1 MISTKLNQAINEQL
15 TFEFYSAHIYL
26 SMAAYCAA
34 TDLPGFSHFLR
45 VQYREEV
52 DHAMKFFNFVAEMEG
67 NVKITGFQ
75 DPQADFSSVLNAF
88 EIALNHEKIVTGRIY
103 DLKTIAMEE
112 KSYAASSFLEWYV
125 NEQIEEESNFTAIVR
140 RLKMIA
146 QDSAALFMLD
156 NELAARVYVPLP
168 EANV

>member
-1 MISTKLNQAINEQL
+1 MISKKLNQAINEQI

-34 TDLPGFSHFLR
+34 IDLPGFSHFLR

-67 NVKITGFQ
+67 DVKIAGFK
-75 DPQADFSSVLNAF
+75 DPQVDFSSVLDAF

-103 DLKTIAMEE
+103 ELKTTAIEE
-112 KSYAASSFLEWYV
+112 KNYAASSFLEWYV
-125 NEQIEEESNFTAIVR
+125 NEQIEEESNFMAIVR

-146 QDSAALFMLD
+146 QDPAALFMLD

>member
-1 MISTKLNQAINEQL
+1 MISPKLNQAINEQMN
-15 TFEFYSAHIYL
+15 FEFYSAHIYL

-34 TDLPGFSHFLR
+34 NDLPGFSHFLR

-67 NVKITGFQ
+67 NVKITSFQ
-75 DPQADFSSVLNAF
+75 DPQLDFGSVLNAF

-103 DLKTIAMEE
+103 DLKTTAVEE
-112 KSYAASSFLEWYV
+112 KNYAASSFLEWYV

>member
-1 MISTKLNQAINEQL
+1 MISTKLNQAINEQI

-34 TDLPGFSHFLR
+34 SDLPGFSHFLR

-67 NVKITGFQ
+67 NVKIAGFQ
-75 DPQADFSSVLNAF
+75 DPQADFSSVLDAF
-88 EIALNHEKIVTGRIY
+88 EIALKHEKIVTGRIY
-103 DLKTIAMEE
+103 DLKTTAIEE
-112 KSYAASSFLEWYV
+112 KNYAASSFLEWYV

-146 QDSAALFMLD
+146 QDPAALFMLD

>member
-1 MISTKLNQAINEQL
+1 MISKKLNQAINEQI

-26 SMAAYCAA
+26 SMASYCAA
-34 TDLPGFSHFLR
+34 NDLPGFSHFLR

-67 NVKITGFQ
+67 NVTITGFQ
-75 DPQADFSSVLNAF
+75 DPQTDFGSVLNAF
-88 EIALNHEKIVTGRIY
+88 EIALNHEKVVTGRIY
-103 DLKTIAMEE
+103 DLKTIAVEE
-112 KSYAASSFLEWYV
+112 KNYAASGFLEWYV

-140 RLKMIA
+140 RLKMVA
-146 QDSAALFMLD
+146 NDPAALFMLD

>member
-52 DHAMKFFNFVAEMEG
+52 DSRWSFLILFAEMEG
-67 NVKITGFQ
+67 MLRLLV
-75 DPQADFSSVLNAF
+75 S
-88 EIALNHEKIVTGRIY
+88 RIH
-103 DLKTIAMEE
+103 K
-112 KSYAASSFLEWYV
+112 
-125 NEQIEEESNFTAIVR
+125 QI
-140 RLKMIA
+140 
-146 QDSAALFMLD
+146 
-156 NELAARVYVPLP
+156 LARF
-168 EANV
+168 

>member
-1 MISTKLNQAINEQL
+1 MISARLNQAINDQI
-15 TFEFYSAHIYL
+15 TYEFYSAHIYL

-34 TDLPGFSHFLR
+34 NDLLGVSHFFR

-52 DHAMKFFNFVAEMEG
+52 DHAMKFFNFVAEMDG
-67 NVKITGFQ
+67 SVKIAGFQ
-75 DPQADFSSVLNAF
+75 DPQTEFISVLDAF
-88 EIALNHEKIVTGRIY
+88 EVALNHEKIVTGRIY
-103 DLKTIAMEE
+103 DLKTIAVEE
-112 KSYAASSFLEWYV
+112 KNYAASAFFEWYV
-125 NEQIEEESNFTAIVR
+125 NEQVEEESNFSGLVR

-146 QDSAALFMLD
+146 NDPAALYMLD